1 MIKVEIKDKEYEFP
15 ESWDDIT
22 MKDYCNAFYKLAK
35 TDDSMDE
42 ITKTTT
48 TLRNEAIIISRLL
61 GEKDDFV
68 LSLPLPIF
76 AMLKDKV
83 KFIYDIGGFLEK
95 NIFYLNIDGKKYWIP
110 SPEEMS
116 LRQYIDSDIIMRD
129 DENKQQFIE
138 LLACLLIPTDKE
150 EYDGNYEA
158 LVPKI
163 ERMKAADGLP
173 FVYTFFKKKIVS
185 KKVLKD
191 FSRIGE
197 VADLQLQNIQG
208 S

>member
-1 MIKVEIKDKEYEFP
+1 MINIEIKDKEYKMP
-15 ESWDDIT
+15 SNWSDIT

-35 TDDSMDE
+35 TDDKMDE
-42 ITKTTT
+42 ITRTTT

-76 AMLKDKV
+76 AELKSKV
-83 KFIYDIGGFLEK
+83 KFIYEIGGFLEK

-110 SPEEMS
+110 TPEEMS
-116 LRQYIDSDIIMRD
+116 LRQYIDSDMIMRED
-129 DENKQQFIE
+129 DNKQQFIE
-138 LLACLLIPTDKE
+138 LLACLLVPTDG
-150 EYDGNYEA
+150 EYDGNYEK

-163 ERMKAADGLP
+163 EKMKASDGLP
-173 FVYTFFKKKIVS
+173 FIYTFFKKKILS
-185 KKVLKD
+185 KKALKD
-191 FSRIGE
+191 FSKIGE
-197 VADLQLQNIQG
+197 VVDLQLQNIQG